1 MERWFRFIWR
11 SSKKELE
18 FKVLQGMK
26 LFKTKAIKIQDNREQ
41 CSQRIGSAII
51 LDVEILYQFM
61 SYVRKLLNDF
71 LGIVQMAESI
81 MGKEG

>member
-1 MERWFRFIWR
+1 M
-11 SSKKELE
+11 
-18 FKVLQGMK
+18 QGMK

-41 CSQRIGSAII
+41 GSPRIGSAII
-51 LDVEILYQFM
+51 LDVEIPYQFM
-61 SYVRKLLNDF
+61 SYMRKLLNDF